1 MIHYFGTPITPRSSL
16 LQLAGRSFCVSFS
29 APSDIEVCHEIGE
42 SVMLDNGAFSFWTQ
56 RRPTDWP
63 AFYDWC
69 EPWLAFHTTWAVIPD
84 VIDGDAA
91 ANDRL
96 LERWPFGQRG
106 APVWHPHEPIER
118 LLTLAASWSRVC
130 IGGSAAYPQIRS
142 RAWHARI
149 AEAMNALCGDG
160 PPPTWLH
167 LLRGMALAGAHYPIA
182 SADSSSLARNHKG
195 APSRRRPPRDP
206 EKQAREVASRQ
217 CPAHWRASS
226 TQLPLFAAAR

>member
-16 LQLAGRSFCVSFS
+16 LALAGRSFCVSF
-29 APSDIEVCHEIGE
+29 ADGRDVEVCHEIGE
-42 SVMLDNGAFSFWTQ
+42 SVMLDNGAYSFWTQ
-56 RRPTDWP
+56 QRPTDWS
-63 AFYDWC
+63 ALYRWC

-96 LERWPFGQRG
+96 LAQWPFGQRG

-118 LLTLAASWSRVC
+118 LLRLAAGWPRVC
-130 IGGSAAYPQIRS
+130 IGGSPAYPQIRS
-142 RAWHARI
+142 GAWHARI
-149 AEAMNALCGDG
+149 AEAMDALCGDG

-167 LLRGMALAGAHYPIA
+167 LLRGMALAGSEYPFA

-195 APSRRRPPRDP
+195 SRSRRAPRYDLATR
-206 EKQAREVASRQ
+206 ARETAARQ
-217 CPAHWRASS
+217 CPACWRTTS
-226 TQLPLFAAAR
+226 TQLPLFASSR